1 MKEALASEYPAVE
14 DIPEE
19 SSFNVG
25 GHGTTRGEETLRM
38 SGPRRGHPDEE
49 RGTEN
54 PHFLV
59 LLPVPGSL
67 SGTGLSVEVL
77 PELHFPEVECCSPSV
92 LLTHGLCFSTL
103 WAYSRAALPGSCV
116 SLGPW

>member
-1 MKEALASEYPAVE
+1 MKKAVLMLV
-14 DIPEE
+14 DTAQ
-19 SSFNVG
+19 
-25 GHGTTRGEETLRM
+25 HGVRETLRM

-67 SGTGLSVEVL
+67 TGTGLSVEVL

-116 SLGPW
+116 SLGPWECFYSLSYEGR